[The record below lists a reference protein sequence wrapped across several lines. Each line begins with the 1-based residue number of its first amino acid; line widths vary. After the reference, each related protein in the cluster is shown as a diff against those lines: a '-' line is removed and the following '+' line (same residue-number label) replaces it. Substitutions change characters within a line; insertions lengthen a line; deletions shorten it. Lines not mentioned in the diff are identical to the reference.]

1 VSVPTIEFFVVW
13 KSGGLVLIFESLI
26 LEFVTRPREKVGA
39 SLPEI
44 PGMNE
49 LRTVIKKDKKKAARP
64 GKAWGVR

>member
-1 VSVPTIEFFVVW
+1 LSFFVVW

-39 SLPEI
+39 SPLEI

>member
-1 VSVPTIEFFVVW
+1 M
-13 KSGGLVLIFESLI
+13 IFESLI

-39 SLPEI
+39 SPLEI